1 MNNPKITI
9 EIETLYFVKGTMI
22 TKRAAIKIVYIK
34 LKLYIFLNFS
44 ISIISISFAVSIA
57 NTPKMGSMYKIIF
70 DSDSEKNIIGITRV
84 ARSTVYIDF
93 FLKYDLHCIP
103 SDIRFTDQGKL
114 TSGA

>member
-22 TKRAAIKIVYIK
+22 TKRATIKIVYIK
-34 LKLYIFLNFS
+34 LK
-44 ISIISISFAVSIA
+44 SISFAVSIA
-57 NTPKMGSMYKIIF
+57 NTPKMGSMYKINF